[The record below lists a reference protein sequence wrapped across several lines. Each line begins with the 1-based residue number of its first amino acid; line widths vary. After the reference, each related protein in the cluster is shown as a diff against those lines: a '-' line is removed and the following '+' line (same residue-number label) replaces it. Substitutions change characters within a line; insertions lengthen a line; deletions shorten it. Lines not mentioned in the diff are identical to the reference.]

1 MSFRNLFFLLF
12 LFSCSSNN
20 LNVDKYNKKND
31 FIYSNVGFAL
41 IYDDKLKKQ
50 NIISK
55 KMENRSL
62 EIFQKN
68 LKKNKTV
75 KITNL
80 INNKSII
87 AVVGSNSKYPYFYNS
102 VISKRIA
109 KELNVD
115 PDEPYIQILE
125 INDNNTFIAK
135 KSKMFDEEKVV
146 ADKAPVVE
154 ITIKNIA
161 SGQTSSKVDKV
172 NKPFNYIIKI
182 ADFYYIDSA
191 KNLVNRVTSEIN
203 YKNAKIKKLSD
214 TKYRVF
220 MGPFTNII
228 SLKEA
233 FNDII
238 KLNFENI
245 EIIKLW
251 KKK

>member
-50 NIISK
+50 KIISK
-55 KMENRSL
+55 KMDNRTL

-102 VISKRIA
+102 VI
-109 KELNVD
+109 
-115 PDEPYIQILE
+115 
-125 INDNNTFIAK
+125 
-135 KSKMFDEEKVV
+135 
-146 ADKAPVVE
+146 
-154 ITIKNIA
+154 
-161 SGQTSSKVDKV
+161 
-172 NKPFNYIIKI
+172 
-182 ADFYYIDSA
+182 
-191 KNLVNRVTSEIN
+191 
-203 YKNAKIKKLSD
+203 
-214 TKYRVF
+214 
-220 MGPFTNII
+220 
-228 SLKEA
+228 
-233 FNDII
+233 
-238 KLNFENI
+238 
-245 EIIKLW
+245 
-251 KKK
+251 